1 MNYLPEPTAE
11 GDAPIRNRIHQQI
24 TLYLGNY
31 FALPLHLIFVEDA
44 SDIENYSAATQANR
58 RKVSELMRDL
68 TRTFGFSFHVVSN
81 RLHSRLYLTINLLL
95 VPQATGDA
103 RAELGRLNEIGIIH
117 GVITDDLDTLLYGA
131 SLIIERFVIKIIRIV
146 MIILKLYLTDL
157 NFGP

>member
-1 MNYLPEPTAE
+1 M
-11 GDAPIRNRIHQQI
+11 
-24 TLYLGNY
+24 
-31 FALPLHLIFVEDA
+31 
-44 SDIENYSAATQANR
+44 
-58 RKVSELMRDL
+58 
-68 TRTFGFSFHVVSN
+68 
-81 RLHSRLYLTINLLL
+81 HSRLYLTINLLL